1 MENFSTGISLDTTGF
16 ISGLNK
22 VIAAANK
29 AGTDVAKALQLDTA
43 KVNTTGAV
51 NELKKVEVQAQ
62 STKGSLGG
70 FDKLFASFKDGQVNA
85 GGMGSALGG
94 IAGTLGSFASP
105 VGAATAAIGALT
117 AGFAATLNIGKEFE
131 TNIQAVSA
139 VTGLTGSDLDKLGDR
154 AVDLSKKF
162 GGDASTQLKA
172 FQGVLSRFG
181 ADLAKTPEA
190 LGAVADNI
198 NVLAKAGGLD
208 AAQSMDVLSNSML
221 QFGVDVANPQ
231 AAMQESSRYINVLAA
246 SARVGAAEIP
256 QVGEAVLVA
265 GVAAKQA
272 NVSFEE
278 TNAAIQVLAAGGKVG
293 AEAGTAL
300 RNVLGKIAGED
311 VVPKE
316 AAAKLKK
323 LGVNFKVL
331 GDTTLPL
338 SARLNELKKAQ
349 GDATAIAQLFGTEN
363 ASAAS
368 ILINGTGTIKDW
380 TKEITNT
387 NDAQEQASKNMATF
401 SEAMGRLKANIEAV
415 AIKVYKVI
423 APALT
428 FLANAFSNLFSS
440 DANPLQPLID
450 SFEKVYAQVKPIID
464 VLINNVLKALELQFF
479 ALKSA
484 AGIVFDAL
492 SNLFSGVAS
501 AFKPLVDKFK
511 ELFGAVGDGSSV
523 LDTIKSALSGIYK
536 VIGGAL
542 NVAIGIFVKS
552 LSLIVQYS
560 ASVIGIL
567 IEVGKWVGNTATKFY
582 DWVNSFTVV
591 KVAIALVTK
600 QIQDFI
606 GWVKGAYDTVVKFL
620 GLSGEQAVNT
630 KGQEKQVEANTAV
643 TKTVEEQTKAVETN
657 ASAKEKADKQS
668 KSQLQTAQETLKNK
682 KKEYDTELDI
692 LQIKLKEQAAAE
704 GRKKLSDDELLQIA
718 QLKKTNSERLLADA
732 KSILGITNIV
742 DGLPDKTSIKFDVSK
757 GESFQQIKDTYVDL
771 RETLANDKL
780 ALNVD
785 IGTFEE
791 QVTEVVKKIG
801 DKSVSVEARVTYSAE
816 QVDKFKKLI
825 EKLKSDLEGA
835 TDINTKDRL
844 QKQFDDANNSIKK
857 LFAAQSKLD
866 DDAKE
871 EGIKRDDKLRAARI
885 AGIEDANKREIELK
899 IFSLEKQQREEL
911 DNELLTEQEKYTI
924 RKRFEKQIE
933 ELRKGAPVD
942 TNGLTSAYSI
952 AIKTI
957 KGDFQDLSD
966 FFSSSITRSTGSIG
980 AGLIDIAP
988 AELLRE
994 SIGKMSG
1001 DTSDLVKQLQAVQG
1015 EEKALTEG
1023 FIAGTANY
1031 RDSADKIA
1039 ELATKKA
1046 ELEKQIEDKKMTFI
1060 KSLYVSLYSE
1070 LSKLSEQYAIEQ
1082 QKSLQKLADANK
1094 AYSEAQINA
1103 TTGVSDRK
1111 VKIAKL
1117 EEDVVK
1123 AQLEVEKSVSG
1134 DQRAEATK
1142 TYNEKVL
1149 QLNDLKKQQVEAGD
1163 KLKNAELA
1171 QSEAR
1176 TAALE
1181 TLTANFG
1188 AQALTLLATGQN
1200 VSKELGKLAY
1210 NTVSSL
1216 IDMYVPG
1223 ILAGFLSFLGPFA
1236 LPAAGLAIAGIK
1248 ALLKS
1253 VAGFEH
1259 GGLVEGQEQ
1268 IIRIN
1273 ERGQE
1278 YVTNAQA
1285 TKKNIGLLEHI
1296 NKGGDARNYLK
1307 NELSKTSVSASGD
1320 LLGSAAV
1327 SQLQQMNSRLQTI
1340 EQRLS
1345 VSNSNSNNV
1354 NMKVGYDK
1362 GVLLS
1367 GIEKSNRIKLL
1378 RN

>member
-16 ISGLNK
+16 IAGLNK
-22 VIAAANK
+22 VITAANK

-43 KVNTTGAV
+43 KVDTTGAV
-51 NELKKVEVQAQ
+51 NQLKKVEVQAQ

-70 FDKLFASFKDGQVNA
+70 FDKLFASFKDGQANA

-94 IAGTLGSFASP
+94 IAGTLGSFATP

-117 AGFAATLNIGKEFE
+117 AGFAATVNIGKEFE

-139 VTGLTGSDLDKLGDR
+139 VTGLTGAALDDIGNR

-162 GGDASTQLKA
+162 GGDASTQLQS
-172 FQGVLSRFG
+172 FQGVLSKLG
-181 ADLAKTPEA
+181 PAVADSPEA
-190 LGAVADNI
+190 LSKLADNI
-198 NVLAKAGGLD
+198 NVLAKAGQLD
-208 AAQSMDVLSNSML
+208 AASAMESLTDAQNQYGAATLSTADKVKQSSSFIDIFANSAQL
-221 QFGVDVANPQ
+221 GSAEIKDVA
-231 AAMQESSRYINVLAA
+231 A
-246 SARVGAAEIP
+246 SVK
-256 QVGEAVLVA
+256 VA
-265 GVAAKQA
+265 GGELASA
-272 NVSFEE
+272 NVSFAEG
-278 TNAAIQVLAAGGKVG
+278 NAAIQLLAEKSIKG
-293 AEAGTAL
+293 AEAGTVL
-300 RNVLGKIAGED
+300 RNVMLTLNKGKFLPED
-311 VVPKE
+311 TQK
-316 AAAKLKK
+316 
-323 LGVNFKVL
+323 
-331 GDTTLPL
+331 
-338 SARLNELKKAQ
+338 ELKAAGVSIEKLSDKSVPLAVRLGELNKIQ
-349 GDATAIAQLFGTEN
+349 NNSALIAKVFEASN
-363 ASAAS
+363 ASGATQ
-368 ILINGTGTIKDW
+368 LIKNTARMKDW
-380 TKEITNT
+380 AEQMNKSGA
-387 NDAQEQASKNMATF
+387 AQEQAGKNMATF
-401 SEAMGRLKANIEAV
+401 SEAMSRLKANIEAV

-428 FLANAFSNLFSS
+428 FLANAFSNIFSS

-450 SFEKVYAQVKPIID
+450 AFDKVYTQIKPIID
-464 VLINNVLKALELQFF
+464 VLINNVFKALELQFF

-492 SNLFSGVAS
+492 SNLFSGVAD

-523 LDTIKSALSGIYK
+523 LDTIKSVLSGIYN

-542 NVAIGIFVKS
+542 NIAISIFVKS

-560 ASVIGIL
+560 ASVVGVL

-620 GLSGEQAVNT
+620 GLSGETVST

-643 TKTVEEQTKAVETN
+643 TDTVKEQTKAVETN
-657 ASAKEKADKQS
+657 AAAKEKADK
-668 KSQLQTAQETLKNK
+668 KGDSQLQTAQEALKNK

-732 KSILGITNIV
+732 KAILKITNIV
-742 DGLPDKTSIKFDVSK
+742 DGLPDKTSIKFDISK

-801 DKSVSVEARVTYSAE
+801 DKSVSVEARVTYSTE

-825 EKLKSDLEGA
+825 EKLKTDLEVA

-857 LFAAQSKLD
+857 LFAAQSKLE

-871 EGIKRDDKLRAARI
+871 EGIKRDDKIRAARI

-942 TNGLTSAYSI
+942 TNGLTSAYAI

-966 FFSSSITRSTGSIG
+966 FVSGSIARSTNSIG

-1001 DTSDLVKQLQAVQG
+1001 DTSELVKQLQAVQG

-1031 RDSADKIA
+1031 RDNADKIA
-1039 ELATKKA
+1039 ELANKKA

-1123 AQLEVEKSVSG
+1123 AQLEIEKSVNG

-1163 KLKNAELA
+1163 KLTKAETA

-1188 AQALTLLATGQN
+1188 TQALTLLATGQN

-1296 NKGGDARNYLK
+1296 NKGGEARNYFK
-1307 NELSKTSVSASGD
+1307 NELSKTTVSASGD
-1320 LLGSAAV
+1320 LLGSAAI

-1340 EQRLS
+1340 EQSLQTSRAS
-1345 VSNSNSNNV
+1345 SNSV